1 MKRDRVKM
9 LRLYFRV
16 ILSFFLIFLFVL
28 LAWIPIAQ
36 AAERVLLKMGVTS
49 ATSGSFVGPAAFA
62 RVVSKYAPGVELLP
76 LESGATYDNLYRM
89 QEGIF
94 DMGAFFYDGVMEC
107 YNGWGMFKD
116 KPWKKVRVIAQ
127 RTGVAV
133 HVSIYVR
140 KDSKITSFGDFVNSK
155 LKLCPGIPGS
165 GADQFMRKAIQ
176 ALGAKV
182 NLVPMAYSDAQKA
195 LRERRIDGV
204 MKSATSLETFDSSM
218 YEIHFTNPLTIVG
231 FTEQEA
237 KKITA
242 VHGQYS
248 MRFFAKGANKVDA
261 NAGNFWFYSPF
272 STYYGSAK
280 IPEEIVYRMVKAAVS
295 HADELLAADSTCAR
309 DPAGDL
315 IKALA
320 QAGFAKENMAPVHA
334 GTVRYLQE
342 KGQVVPDYLIPP
354 EYKK

>member
-1 MKRDRVKM
+1 MKRARAKIFGLAVTA
-9 LRLYFRV
+9 FFG
-16 ILSFFLIFLFVL
+16 FFLHFLL
-28 LAWIPIAQ
+28 LPSGGIPVAQ
-36 AAERVLLKMGVTS
+36 AADRVLLKMGVTS

-62 RVVSKYAPGVELLP
+62 RVVSKYAPGIELLP

-89 QEGIF
+89 QENIF
-94 DMGAFFYDGVMEC
+94 DMGVFFYDGVMEC

-127 RTGVAV
+127 RTGAAV
-133 HVSIYVR
+133 NVSIYVR
-140 KDSKITSFGDFVNSK
+140 KDSKIKGFADFINTK

-176 ALGAKV
+176 ALGVKV
-182 NLVPMAYSDAQKA
+182 NVVPMAYSDAQKA
-195 LRERRIDGV
+195 LRERRLDGL

-218 YEIHFTNPLTIVG
+218 YEVHLTNPLTIVG

-237 KKITA
+237 KKIA
-242 VHGQYS
+242 SVHGQYS
-248 MRFFAKGANKVDA
+248 IRFFPKGANKVDPQ
-261 NAGNFWFYSPF
+261 AGDFWFYSPF
-272 STYYGSAK
+272 STYYGSTK

-295 HADELLAADSTCAR
+295 HSNELLAADSTCAK

-315 IKALA
+315 IKYLKEAN
-320 QAGFAKENMAPVHA
+320 FAKEHIAPVHA
-334 GTVRYLQE
+334 GTVRYLKE
-342 KGQVVPDYLIPP
+342 KGQEVPDYLIPP

>member
-1 MKRDRVKM
+1 
-9 LRLYFRV
+9 
-16 ILSFFLIFLFVL
+16 
-28 LAWIPIAQ
+28 
-36 AAERVLLKMGVTS
+36 MGVTS

-94 DMGAFFYDGVMEC
+94 DMGVFFYDGVMEC
-107 YNGWGMFKD
+107 YNGWGMFKG
-116 KPWKKVRVIAQ
+116 KPWKNVRVIAQ
-127 RTGVAV
+127 RTGVMV

-140 KDSKITSFGDFVNSK
+140 KESKIKGFGDFVDSK

-176 ALGAKV
+176 SLGAKV
-182 NLVPMAYSDAQKA
+182 NVTPMAYSDAQKA
-195 LRERRIDGV
+195 LRERRLDGV
-204 MKSATSLETFDSSM
+204 MKSATALETYDSSM
-218 YEIHFTNPLTIVG
+218 YEVHLTNPLTIVG
-231 FTEQEA
+231 FTEEEA
-237 KKITA
+237 KKILS

-248 MRFFAKGANKVDA
+248 MRFYPRGANKVDP

-272 STYYGSAK
+272 STYYGSNK
-280 IPEEIVYRMVKAAVS
+280 IPEETVYRMVKAAVAHS
-295 HADELLAADSTCAR
+295 NELLAADSTCAK

-315 IKALA
+315 IKYLKE
-320 QAGFAKENMAPVHA
+320 AGFAKEHIAPVHA
-334 GTVRYLQE
+334 GTVRYLKEKRQE
-342 KGQVVPDYLIPP
+342 VPDYLIPP

>member
-1 MKRDRVKM
+1 MKSHRARI
-9 LRLYFRV
+9 FG
-16 ILSFFLIFLFVL
+16 LSFVAILAFILNFLFPPSGRGPAA
-28 LAWIPIAQ
+28 LAAD
-36 AAERVLLKMGVTS
+36 RVLLKMGVTS

-94 DMGAFFYDGVMEC
+94 DMGVFFYDGVMEC
-107 YNGWGMFKD
+107 YNGWGMFKG
-116 KPWKKVRVIAQ
+116 KPWKNVRVIAQ
-127 RTGVAV
+127 RTGMAV

-140 KDSKITSFGDFVNSK
+140 KESKIKSFGDFVNSK

-182 NLVPMAYSDAQKA
+182 NVVPMAYSDAQKA

-204 MKSATSLETFDSSM
+204 MKSATSLEVFDSSM
-218 YEIHFTNPLTIVG
+218 YEVHLTNPLTIVG

-237 KKITA
+237 KMITS

-248 MRFFAKGANKVDA
+248 MRFYPKGANKVDP
-261 NAGNFWFYSPF
+261 NAGNYWFYSPF
-272 STYYGSAK
+272 STYYGSSK

-295 HADELLAADSTCAR
+295 HSNELLAADSTCAK

-315 IKALA
+315 ITYLKE
-320 QAGFAKENMAPVHA
+320 AGFAKEHIAPVHA
-334 GTVRYLQE
+334 GTVRYLKE
-342 KGQVVPDYLIPP
+342 KGQEVPDYLIPP

>member
-1 MKRDRVKM
+1 MKSRRGM
-9 LRLYFRV
+9 IFG
-16 ILSFFLIFLFVL
+16 LSFAAVLALILNFLFL
-28 LAWIPIAQ
+28 PSGRAPAAL

-94 DMGAFFYDGVMEC
+94 DMGVFFYDGVMEC
-107 YNGWGMFKD
+107 YNGWGIFQG
-116 KPWKKVRVIAQ
+116 KPWKEVRVIAQ

-140 KDSKITSFGDFVNSK
+140 KESKIKGFGDFVNSK

-195 LRERRIDGV
+195 LREGRIDGV
-204 MKSATSLETFDSSM
+204 MKSATSLEVFDSSM
-218 YEIHFTNPLTIVG
+218 YEVHLTNPLTIVG

-237 KKITA
+237 KKILS

-248 MRFFAKGANKVDA
+248 MKLYPKGVNKVDP
-261 NAGNFWFYSPF
+261 NAGDFWYYSPF
-272 STYYGSAK
+272 STYYGSK
-280 IPEEIVYRMVKAAVS
+280 RIPEEIVYRMVKAAVA
-295 HADELLAADSTCAR
+295 HVNELLAADSTCAR

-315 IKALA
+315 IKHLKE
-320 QAGFAKENMAPVHA
+320 AGFAKENIAPVHA
-334 GTVRYLQE
+334 GTVRYLKE
-342 KGQVVPDYLIPP
+342 KGQEVPDYLIAP